1 MSKKIDIN
9 PNLFKVNNKT
19 LKNKRK
25 PVKKNQNQNISSL
38 RKKIL
43 DQLNK
48 KTQEKK
54 QPSVNKNVK
63 NIKST
68 ETDSFM
74 NSMNFLE
81 KELKENNPSVNTGK
95 KPEITSISSTNKK
108 SVNNNLNKNPNI
120 NKNTNINKNPNIN
133 KNLNS
138 NNIKNNTDQIPVK
151 NTKFEIIENV
161 NLELPESLQEIKLN
175 TDTVS
180 QESNIKISTIPS
192 NKCNT
197 RKNRDEPEYG
207 CLKNGVKPT
216 LSKDKTAKNRLMFA
230 DKLEHYFDESDTLK
244 NNTVLENETE
254 PKAKIEVDDKPQ
266 ISDEIVPLSLD
277 EFPEEINNILP
288 QKNPVSKPKSLIKDK
303 SARNQSLINLKKNK
317 NKLNKTIKILGKDE
331 KRKKVSLIINN
342 NNMRKTIKKEKH
354 ILNTTPI
361 KKIKKYLKEKGL
373 IQVDSNA
380 PEDVLRTI
388 YTNSKLSGD
397 VENSNGDMLINN
409 YMNDKELN
417 DEK

>member
-25 PVKKNQNQNISSL
+25 SVKKNQNQNISSL

-63 NIKST
+63 SIQTT
-68 ETDSFM
+68 ETESFM

-81 KELKENNPSVNTGK
+81 KELKDNNPSVNAAK
-95 KPEITSISSTNKK
+95 KTEITSISSTNKTP
-108 SVNNNLNKNPNI
+108 VNNKLNI
-120 NKNTNINKNPNIN
+120 NSK
-133 KNLNS
+133 LNS

-161 NLELPESLQEIKLN
+161 NLELPKSLQEIKLN

-180 QESNIKISTIPS
+180 QESNIKISTTPS

-254 PKAKIEVDDKPQ
+254 HKAKIEVDDKPQ

-277 EFPEEINNILP
+277 EFPEEIKNVLP

-303 SARNQSLINLKKNK
+303 SAINQSLINLKKNK
-317 NKLNKTIKILGKDE
+317 NKLNKTVKILGKDE

>member
-63 NIKST
+63 SIKST

-74 NSMNFLE
+74 NSINFLE
-81 KELKENNPSVNTGK
+81 KELKGNNPSVNADK
-95 KPEITSISSTNKK
+95 KTEITSVSSTNKK
-108 SVNNNLNKNPNI
+108 PVNNNL
-120 NKNTNINKNPNIN
+120 NKNPNIN

-180 QESNIKISTIPS
+180 QESNIKISTTPS

-244 NNTVLENETE
+244 NNTLLENETE
-254 PKAKIEVDDKPQ
+254 HKAKIEVDDKPQ

-288 QKNPVSKPKSLIKDK
+288 QKNPVSKHKSLIKDK

-317 NKLNKTIKILGKDE
+317 NKLNKTVKILGKDE

-342 NNMRKTIKKEKH
+342 NNIRKTIKKEKH

-409 YMNDKELN
+409 YMNDKDLN